1 MWLAFPTITLP
12 WEGSGL
18 GQAGQAGALGTCL
31 QGPTAA
37 PCPGGCPGRGIKKPC
52 KADPTLTHEERGPK
66 ARTGVGGPTLWGLC
80 PGRWAPQTSTGPG
93 ALWAQAC
100 LWGFLTLS
108 FPPFSAQR
116 PVCPSLRATGDRAG
130 TPLAPLGGGAGRQAG
145 RRRDTGV
152 RHLWRSKRPGGV
164 GRERRPVRRTQD
176 GAGESVTQG
185 MVRRV
190 CAKLAEQTPEPGVRG
205 QGDVAGGPCGPPLP
219 FLEKACFPGQNPT
232 PDPPPQGR
240 TLRAAR
246 WSWRPAPPLSP
257 SPGPAIR

>member
-52 KADPTLTHEERGPK
+52 KADPTLTHEETGPK

-130 TPLAPLGGGAGRQAG
+130 TPPAPLGGGGRQAG
-145 RRRDTGV
+145 RQAPGYGGQAPLEKQAAGRGGQGEEASEEDTGRGRGV
-152 RHLWRSKRPGGV
+152 SDPG
-164 GRERRPVRRTQD
+164 D
-176 GAGESVTQG
+176 
-185 MVRRV
+185 
-190 CAKLAEQTPEPGVRG
+190 
-205 QGDVAGGPCGPPLP
+205 GPPGLC
-219 FLEKACFPGQNPT
+219 KAG
-232 PDPPPQGR
+232 
-240 TLRAAR
+240 
-246 WSWRPAPPLSP
+246 
-257 SPGPAIR
+257 